1 MLFPVTIE
9 IKPSRRLR
17 AALVSVHLAALSG
30 LAMTLPSWGLA
41 LAAPLLLLSLLHAWR
56 RLVPVRITLRQ
67 DGTAALE
74 TPDGAAVECE
84 VLPGSTA
91 FNWLMVCRVRLE
103 KTAGQRALVILRDSV
118 PEEGFRRLQV
128 WLRWV
133 RPIRQIERAD

>member
-17 AALVSVHLAALSG
+17 AALVFVHLAALSG
-30 LAMTLPSWGLA
+30 LVTTLGSWWLA
-41 LAAPLLLLSLLHAWR
+41 LAVPLLLVSLMHA
-56 RLVPVRITLRQ
+56 LKGLAPVRLTLRQ

-84 VLPGSTA
+84 VLPGSTT
-91 FNWLMVCRVRLE
+91 FNWLMVCRVRLANA
-103 KTAGQRALVILRDSV
+103 AGKRALVVLKDSV

-133 RPIRQIERAD
+133 RSIRPAEDAD